1 MGFTPPVDFRE
12 WIEIGRRIGVH
23 ANASRWWLGDWLI
36 YGRESD
42 GRCYRRG
49 IVHTGLEKLSPR
61 RDNLS
66 IQHHPQLCA
75 LAREEQDDRQC
86 TDEAANRL
94 LADYVDAWW
103 NVVNWPRVA
112 LQLEGVGGRH
122 PMTV

>member
-1 MGFTPPVDFRE
+1 MGAVT
-12 WIEIGRRIGVH
+12 
-23 ANASRWWLGDWLI
+23 A
-36 YGRESD
+36 
-42 GRCYRRG
+42 RG
-49 IVHTGLEKLSPR
+49 IVHTGLEKLTRR
-61 RDNLS
+61 RDKLS
-66 IQHHPQLCA
+66 FQHHAELCA

-112 LQLEGVGGRH
+112 LQLERVGGRH